1 MIRFLL
7 LVLVLSSLLTGCFV
21 AVRENNQGTSNN
33 PVTGYNEDETSAPV
47 TSGASETPRV
57 VERRAFD
64 LINQYRRSIGLPA
77 LAWNEAIARQCRS
90 HSQYMA
96 GRGSLSHDNFSQRLN
111 SLRSSMRVMAGA
123 ENVAM
128 NYNMP
133 DPAMVAKNGWIRSP
147 GHHKNIKGNYT
158 HSGMGVVRTAG
169 GKYYL
174 TQIFVRQ

>member
-1 MIRFLL
+1 MIRYLVMAL
-7 LVLVLSSLLTGCFV
+7 LVIALLPACFV
-21 AVRENNQGTSNN
+21 TVSEKTQDNTSIPTNDD
-33 PVTGYNEDETSAPV
+33 TTDET
-47 TSGASETPRV
+47 TSYGSVSDSTST

-64 LINQYRRSIGLPA
+64 LINQYRRSIGLPS
-77 LAWNEAIARQCRS
+77 LIWNEAIARQCRT

-96 GRGSLSHDNFSQRLN
+96 NRGSLSHDNFSQRLN
-111 SLRSSMRVMAGA
+111 NLRSSMRVMAGA

-133 DPAMVAKNGWIRSP
+133 DPALVAKNGWIRSP

-158 HSGMGVVRTAG
+158 HSGMGVVRTSS

-174 TQIFVRQ
+174 TQIFVRK

>member
-1 MIRFLL
+1 
-7 LVLVLSSLLTGCFV
+7 
-21 AVRENNQGTSNN
+21 
-33 PVTGYNEDETSAPV
+33 
-47 TSGASETPRV
+47 
-57 VERRAFD
+57 
-64 LINQYRRSIGLPA
+64 
-77 LAWNEAIARQCRS
+77 
-90 HSQYMA
+90 MA

-158 HSGMGVVRTAG
+158 HSGMGVVRTSE

>member
-1 MIRFLL
+1 MIRFLVMTL
-7 LVLVLSSLLTGCFV
+7 LVIALLPGCFV
-21 AVRENNQGTSNN
+21 TVSERSQNDRG
-33 PVTGYNEDETSAPV
+33 
-47 TSGASETPRV
+47 TSGANTVTDEPSSTGGVSDSVRT

-64 LINQYRRSIGLPA
+64 LINQYRRSIGLPS
-77 LAWNEAIARQCRS
+77 LIWNEAIARQCRN

-96 GRGSLSHDNFSQRLN
+96 NRGSLSHDNFSQRLN
-111 SLRSSMRVMAGA
+111 NLRSSMQVMAGA

-133 DPAMVAKNGWIRSP
+133 DPALVAKNGWIRSP

-158 HSGMGVVRTAG
+158 HSGMGVVRTSD

-174 TQIFVRQ
+174 TQVFVRQ